1 MAARPF
7 QIAIVPPEI
16 PPMSPTTDRR
26 TPDPAREAATAL
38 DADLTFT
45 LHRAL
50 HERHAA
56 RLPAGH
62 SLEVGGRTGPG
73 AAVAI
78 AVVGTERR
86 AHEVFVFARGKG
98 TGLDGPLG
106 ACVDVLDGLLR
117 ELVGSDDAYLPL
129 DWEGRPFDGGVVF
142 VRGEVRDYLAERE
155 AAKLLGEDMPPP
167 ALP

>member
-1 MAARPF
+1 MTGDGRVGKKDAGEVDDDVADGN
-7 QIAIVPPEI
+7 E
-16 PPMSPTTDRR
+16 
-26 TPDPAREAATAL
+26 AL
-38 DADLTFT
+38 D
-45 LHRAL
+45 
-50 HERHAA
+50 
-56 RLPAGH
+56 G
-62 SLEVGGRTGPG
+62 G

-86 AHEVFVFARGKG
+86 AHEVFVFARGRG

>member
-1 MAARPF
+1 
-7 QIAIVPPEI
+7 
-16 PPMSPTTDRR
+16 MSPATDRR
-26 TPDPAREAATAL
+26 APDPAREANTAL
-38 DADLTFT
+38 DAELTFT

-56 RLPAGH
+56 RLPKGH
-62 SLEVGGRTGPG
+62 SLEVGGRAGAG
-73 AAVAI
+73 AAIAI

-86 AHEVFVFARGKG
+86 AHEVFVFARGRG
-98 TGLDGPLG
+98 EGLDGPLG
-106 ACVDVLDGLLR
+106 ACVDVLDGLLQ
-117 ELVGSDDAYLPL
+117 ELIGDDEAFLPL

>member
-1 MAARPF
+1 MLPA
-7 QIAIVPPEI
+7 
-16 PPMSPTTDRR
+16 TDRR
-26 TPDPAREAATAL
+26 APDPAREAATAL
-38 DADLTFT
+38 DAALTSS
-45 LHRAL
+45 LRRAL

-62 SLEVGGRTGPG
+62 TLEVGGRTGPG
-73 AAVAI
+73 AAMAI

-86 AHEVFVFARGKG
+86 AHEVFVFARGQG

-106 ACVDVLDGLLR
+106 VCVDLLDGLLQ
-117 ELVGSDDAYLPL
+117 ELVGDDEAFLPL

-155 AAKLLGEDMPPP
+155 AAKLLGEEMPPP

>member
-1 MAARPF
+1 
-7 QIAIVPPEI
+7 
-16 PPMSPTTDRR
+16 
-26 TPDPAREAATAL
+26 
-38 DADLTFT
+38 
-45 LHRAL
+45 
-50 HERHAA
+50 
-56 RLPAGH
+56 
-62 SLEVGGRTGPG
+62 VGGRTGAN

-86 AHEVFVFARGKG
+86 AHEVFVFARGPGK
-98 TGLDGPLG
+98 GLDGPLG
-106 ACVDVLDGLLR
+106 ACVDVLDGLLK
-117 ELVGSDDAYLPL
+117 ELIGDDDAFLPL

>member
-1 MAARPF
+1 
-7 QIAIVPPEI
+7 
-16 PPMSPTTDRR
+16 MSPSSDRR
-26 TPDPAREAATAL
+26 PPDPAREAAAAL
-38 DADLTFT
+38 DAELAFS

-50 HERHAA
+50 FERHAA
-56 RLPAGH
+56 RLPKGH
-62 SLEVGGRTGPG
+62 TLEVGGRTGRS

-86 AHEVFVFARGKG
+86 AHEVFVFARGPG
-98 TGLDGPLG
+98 AGLDGPLG
-106 ACVDVLDGLLR
+106 AAVDVLDGLL
-117 ELVGSDDAYLPL
+117 EHLIGDDDVFLPL

-155 AAKLLGEDMPPP
+155 AAKLLGEPMPPP

>member
-1 MAARPF
+1 
-7 QIAIVPPEI
+7 
-16 PPMSPTTDRR
+16 MSPATDRR
-26 TPDPAREAATAL
+26 APDPAREAPGAL
-38 DADLTFT
+38 DTELTFT

-62 SLEVGGRTGPG
+62 SLEVGGRTGAN
-73 AAVAI
+73 AAIAI

-86 AHEVFVFARGKG
+86 AHEVFVFARGPG

-106 ACVDVLDGLLR
+106 TCVDVLDGLLQ
-117 ELVGSDDAYLPL
+117 ELIGDDDAFLPL